1 MQVLLVEDSARL
13 QELLSDTLREAGYK
27 LDVVATA
34 QDLVRAAETRCYDL
48 LIVDLMLPDG
58 DGADVIRAL
67 RGRHATVPI
76 LIISAKGSV
85 EDRVDGLDAG
95 ADDYLIKPFNH
106 HELLARVRA
115 LLRRP
120 PSSADTVLHAG
131 NIELDE
137 SKAQVRC
144 LGEPVD
150 MRLSE
155 RRLLASLIRRKGAT
169 VARETLEREL
179 WAEGQE
185 ISRNAIEA
193 IVSRLR
199 KTLRGVTSG
208 VLIEAVTAQGYRLRE
223 DGP

>member
-120 PSSADTVLHAG
+120 PSSEDNVLNAG

-137 SKAQVRC
+137 SKARVRC

-155 RRLLASLIRRKGAT
+155 RRLLASLIRRKGAI